1 MTKPVSNNFTEV
13 WERFMLKAFLKRILS
28 SLLFSGVLSI
38 PGNAAATR
46 RNSYKTKSQEFK
58 CLTYLRMKYK
68 VNAVKIVVGDLDK
81 IFYHSICNFFDILIY
96 TMVS

>member
-1 MTKPVSNNFTEV
+1 
-13 WERFMLKAFLKRILS
+13 
-28 SLLFSGVLSI
+28 
-38 PGNAAATR
+38 
-46 RNSYKTKSQEFK
+46 
-58 CLTYLRMKYK
+58 MKYK